1 VTRPVTRLVI
11 ADDHPAFRAGLRVLL
26 EDSGLDVVAEAA
38 DGPSAV
44 EAVLETRPDVALLD
58 LQMPGLTG
66 VEVTKRLAE
75 VAPSTRVLVLT
86 MIEADETVLAAI
98 RAGAWGYLLK
108 GAGQEE
114 IERAVRSVADGQVV
128 YGAGVAERVR
138 SFFTAHAGA
147 VVPPLP
153 QLSDRERE
161 VLRLVA
167 EGRVNA
173 DIARRLY
180 LSEKTVRNHVSSIF
194 TKLGVTDRAQA
205 VARARDAGLGG
216 PGNDRTG

>member
-1 VTRPVTRLVI
+1 VIRVVI
-11 ADDHPAFRAGLRVLL
+11 ADDHPAFRAGLRLL
-26 EDSGLDVVAEAA
+26 LQDSGLDVVAEAA
-38 DGPSAV
+38 DGLAAV
-44 EAVLETRPDVALLD
+44 DAVVETRPDVALLD

-66 VEVTKRLAE
+66 VEVTRRLQE
-75 VAPSTRVLVLT
+75 VAPQTRVLVLT

-128 YGAGVAERVR
+128 YGAGVAERVMA
-138 SFFTAHAGA
+138 FFAVQPGA
-147 VVPPLP
+147 QVGPFP
-153 QLSDRERE
+153 QLSERERE

-167 EGRVNA
+167 EGRANA
-173 DIARRLY
+173 DIARRLF

-194 TKLGVTDRAQA
+194 TKLGVTDRASA
-205 VARARDAGLGG
+205 VARARDAGLGSSA
-216 PGNDRTG
+216 T

>member
-1 VTRPVTRLVI
+1 MTRVVI

-44 EAVLETRPDVALLD
+44 EAVLGTRPDVALLD

-75 VAPSTRVLVLT
+75 VAPETRVLVLT

-114 IERAVRSVADGQVV
+114 IERAVRGVADGQAV

-138 SFFTAHAGA
+138 SFFAARSGA
-147 VVPPLP
+147 VVLPLP
-153 QLSDRERE
+153 QLSERERE
-161 VLRLVA
+161 VLRLAA
-167 EGRVNA
+167 EGRPNA
-173 DIARRLY
+173 EIARRLY
-180 LSEKTVRNHVSSIF
+180 LSEKTVRNHVSNIF

-216 PGNDRTG
+216 APDA

>member
-1 VTRPVTRLVI
+1 VTRVVI

-38 DGPSAV
+38 DGLTAV
-44 EAVLETRPDVALLD
+44 DAVAEHRPDVALLD
-58 LQMPGLTG
+58 LHMPGLTG
-66 VEVTKRLAE
+66 VEVTRRLQE
-75 VAPSTRVLVLT
+75 VAPETRVLVLT
-86 MIEADETVLAAI
+86 MIEADETVVAAI
-98 RAGAWGYLLK
+98 RAGARGYLLK

-128 YGAGVAERVR
+128 YGTGVAERVMAFFAAR
-138 SFFTAHAGA
+138 SGA
-147 VVPPLP
+147 PVGPFP

-161 VLRLVA
+161 VLEFVA
-167 EGRVNA
+167 EGRANA
-173 DIARRLY
+173 EIARRLF

-205 VARARDAGLGG
+205 VAKARDAGLGG

>member
-1 VTRPVTRLVI
+1 MIRVVL
-11 ADDHPAFRAGLRVLL
+11 ADDHPAFRAGLRLL
-26 EDSGLDVVAEAA
+26 LQDSGLDVVAEAA
-38 DGPSAV
+38 DGPAAV
-44 EAVLETRPDVALLD
+44 DAVVAARPDVALLD

-66 VEVTKRLAE
+66 VEVTRRLHQL
-75 VAPSTRVLVLT
+75 APGTRVLVLT

-114 IERAVRSVADGQVV
+114 IERAVRSVAGGQVV
-128 YGAGVAERVR
+128 YGAGVAERVMAFFAAR
-138 SFFTAHAGA
+138 SGA
-147 VVPPLP
+147 AVAPLP

-161 VLRLVA
+161 VLRLAA
-167 EGRVNA
+167 EGRNNA
-173 DIARRLY
+173 DIARRLF

-194 TKLGVTDRAQA
+194 AKLGVTDRAQA

-216 PGNDRTG
+216 

>member
-1 VTRPVTRLVI
+1 MTRVVI
-11 ADDHPAFRAGLRVLL
+11 ADDHPAFRAGLRLLL
-26 EDSGLDVVAEAA
+26 EDSELEVVAEAG
-38 DGPSAV
+38 DGRGAV
-44 EAVLETRPDVALLD
+44 DAVVRTDPDVALLD

-66 VEVTKRLAE
+66 VEVTTRLAE
-75 VAPSTRVLVLT
+75 VAPRTRVVVLT

-114 IERAVRSVADGQVV
+114 IERAVRAVAAGQAV

-138 SFFTAHAGA
+138 GFFAAGSGAA
-147 VVPPLP
+147 VGPFP
-153 QLSDRERE
+153 QLSERERE
-161 VLRLVA
+161 VLTMAAQGRGNA
-167 EGRVNA
+167 E
-173 DIARRLY
+173 IARRLF

-194 TKLGVTDRAQA
+194 AKLGVTDRASA

-216 PGNDRTG
+216 

>member
-1 VTRPVTRLVI
+1 MTRVVI

-44 EAVLETRPDVALLD
+44 EAVLQHSPDVALLD

-66 VEVTKRLAE
+66 VQVTKRLAE
-75 VAPSTRVLVLT
+75 VAPQTRVLVLT
-86 MIEADETVLAAI
+86 MIESDETVIAAI

-114 IERAVRSVADGQVV
+114 IERAVRAVADGQAV
-128 YGAGVAERVR
+128 YGPGIAERVR
-138 SFFTAHAGA
+138 GFFAARSDA

-153 QLSDRERE
+153 QLSERERD
-161 VLRLVA
+161 VLRLAA
-167 EGRVNA
+167 EGRPNA
-173 DIARRLY
+173 EIARRLF

-194 TKLGVTDRAQA
+194 AKIDVTGRPEAI
-205 VARARDAGLGG
+205 VKAREAGLG
-216 PGNDRTG
+216 R

>member
-1 VTRPVTRLVI
+1 MISVVI

-26 EDSGLDVVAEAA
+26 QDSGVDVVAEAA
-38 DGPSAV
+38 DGPGAL
-44 EAVLETRPDVALLD
+44 EAVVGHRPDVALLD

-66 VEVTKRLAE
+66 VEVTRRLAE
-75 VAPSTRVLVLT
+75 VAPQTRVLVLT

-114 IERAVRSVADGQVV
+114 IERAVRAVADGQVV
-128 YGAGVAERVR
+128 YGTGVAERVR
-138 SFFTAHAGA
+138 GFFAAHSGA

-153 QLSDRERE
+153 QLSERERE

-167 EGRVNA
+167 EGRSNGDV
-173 DIARRLY
+173 ARRLF
-180 LSEKTVRNHVSSIF
+180 LSEKTVRNHVSTIF

-216 PGNDRTG
+216 

>member
-1 VTRPVTRLVI
+1 MTRVVI
-11 ADDHPAFRAGLRVLL
+11 ADDHPAFRAGLRLL
-26 EDSGLDVVAEAA
+26 LQDSGLDVVAEAA
-38 DGPSAV
+38 DGPGAV
-44 EAVLETRPDVALLD
+44 DAVVEHRPDVALLD

-66 VEVTKRLAE
+66 VEVTRRLHE
-75 VAPSTRVLVLT
+75 VAPGTRVLVLT

-114 IERAVRSVADGQVV
+114 IERAVRSVASGQVV
-128 YGAGVAERVR
+128 YGAGVAERVMAFFAAR
-138 SFFTAHAGA
+138 SGA
-147 VVPPLP
+147 AVAPLP

-161 VLRLVA
+161 VLRLAA
-167 EGRVNA
+167 EGRNNA
-173 DIARRLY
+173 DIARRLF

-194 TKLGVTDRAQA
+194 AKLGVTDRAQA

-216 PGNDRTG
+216 

>member
-1 VTRPVTRLVI
+1 MIRVVI
-11 ADDHPAFRAGLRVLL
+11 ADDHPAFRAGLRLLL

-38 DGPSAV
+38 DGLAAV
-44 EAVLETRPDVALLD
+44 DAVVTTGPDVALLD
-58 LQMPGLTG
+58 LQMPGMTG
-66 VEVTKRLAE
+66 VEVTRRLHE
-75 VAPSTRVLVLT
+75 VAPATKVLVLT

-128 YGAGVAERVR
+128 YGTGVAERVMGFLSVR
-138 SFFTAHAGA
+138 SGSSVTPF
-147 VVPPLP
+147 P

-161 VLRLVA
+161 VLRLVS
-167 EGRVNA
+167 EGRANA
-173 DIARRLY
+173 DIARRLF

-194 TKLGVTDRAQA
+194 TKLDVPDRASA

-216 PGNDRTG
+216 QPGSAPID

>member
-1 VTRPVTRLVI
+1 MIRVVI
-11 ADDHPAFRAGLRVLL
+11 ADDHPAFRMGLRLL
-26 EDSGLDVVAEAA
+26 LQDSGLDVVAEAA
-38 DGPSAV
+38 DGLTAV
-44 EAVLETRPDVALLD
+44 DAVVATRPDVALLD

-66 VEVTKRLAE
+66 VEVTKRLQE
-75 VAPSTRVLVLT
+75 VAPETRVLVLT

-128 YGAGVAERVR
+128 YGAGIAERVMAFFSAR
-138 SFFTAHAGA
+138 SGSA
-147 VVPPLP
+147 VTPFP
-153 QLSDRERE
+153 QLSERERE
-161 VLRLVA
+161 VLRLAA
-167 EGRVNA
+167 EGRANA
-173 DIARRLY
+173 DIARRLF

-194 TKLGVTDRAQA
+194 TKLGVTDRASA

-216 PGNDRTG
+216 PTTDDGRG

>member
-1 VTRPVTRLVI
+1 VTRVVI
-11 ADDHPAFRAGLRVLL
+11 ADDHPAFRAGLRLLL
-26 EDSGLDVVAEAA
+26 EDSELEVVAEAG
-38 DGPSAV
+38 DGPGAV
-44 EAVLETRPDVALLD
+44 DAVVRTDPDVALLD

-66 VEVTKRLAE
+66 VEVTTRLAE
-75 VAPSTRVLVLT
+75 VAPRTRVVVLT

-114 IERAVRSVADGQVV
+114 IERAVRAVAAGQAV

-138 SFFTAHAGA
+138 GFFAAGSGAA
-147 VVPPLP
+147 VGPFP
-153 QLSDRERE
+153 QLSERERE
-161 VLRLVA
+161 VLTMAAQGRGNA
-167 EGRVNA
+167 E
-173 DIARRLY
+173 IARRLF

-194 TKLGVTDRAQA
+194 AKLGVTDRASA

-216 PGNDRTG
+216 

>member
-1 VTRPVTRLVI
+1 MIRVVI
-11 ADDHPAFRAGLRVLL
+11 ADDHPVFRAGLGMLL
-26 EDSGLDVVAEAA
+26 QDSGVDVVAEAG
-38 DGPSAV
+38 DGLTAV
-44 EAVLETRPDVALLD
+44 DAVVETCPDVALLD

-66 VEVTKRLAE
+66 VEVTRRLQE
-75 VAPSTRVLVLT
+75 VAPGTRVLVLT

-114 IERAVRSVADGQVV
+114 IERAVRAVAGGQMV
-128 YGAGVAERVR
+128 YGAGIAARVMA
-138 SFFTAHAGA
+138 FFTARSGG
-147 VVPPLP
+147 VLPPLP
-153 QLSDRERE
+153 ELSDRERQ
-161 VLRLVA
+161 VLTLAA
-167 EGRVNA
+167 EGRTNA
-173 DIARRLY
+173 DIARRLF

-216 PGNDRTG
+216 

>member
-1 VTRPVTRLVI
+1 MTRVVI
-11 ADDHPAFRAGLRVLL
+11 ADDHPAFRAGLRLL
-26 EDSGLDVVAEAA
+26 LQDSGLDVVAEAA
-38 DGPSAV
+38 DGPAAV
-44 EAVLETRPDVALLD
+44 DAVVAHRPDVALLD

-66 VEVTKRLAE
+66 VEVTRRLQE
-75 VAPSTRVLVLT
+75 VAPGTRVLVLT

-128 YGAGVAERVR
+128 YGSGVAERVMALFAAR
-138 SFFTAHAGA
+138 SAA
-147 VVPPLP
+147 VGPFP
-153 QLSDRERE
+153 QLSERERE
-161 VLRLVA
+161 VLSFVA
-167 EGRVNA
+167 EGRANA
-173 DIARRLY
+173 EIARRLF

-194 TKLGVTDRAQA
+194 TKLGVTDRASA

-216 PGNDRTG
+216 

>member
-1 VTRPVTRLVI
+1 MTRVVI
-11 ADDHPAFRAGLRVLL
+11 ADDHPAFRAGLRLLL
-26 EDSGLDVVAEAA
+26 EDSELEVVAEAG
-38 DGPSAV
+38 DGPGAV
-44 EAVLETRPDVALLD
+44 DAVVRTDPDVALLD

-66 VEVTKRLAE
+66 VEVTTRLAE
-75 VAPSTRVLVLT
+75 VAPRTRVVVLT

-114 IERAVRSVADGQVV
+114 IERAVRAVAAGQAV

-138 SFFTAHAGA
+138 GFFAAGSGAA
-147 VVPPLP
+147 VGPFP
-153 QLSDRERE
+153 QLSERERE
-161 VLRLVA
+161 VLTMAAQGRGNA
-167 EGRVNA
+167 E
-173 DIARRLY
+173 IARRLF

-194 TKLGVTDRAQA
+194 AKLGVTDRASA

-216 PGNDRTG
+216 

>member
-1 VTRPVTRLVI
+1 MIRVVI
-11 ADDHPAFRAGLRVLL
+11 ADDHPAFRAGLRLL
-26 EDSGLDVVAEAA
+26 LQDSGLDVVAEAP
-38 DGPSAV
+38 DGPAAV
-44 EAVLETRPDVALLD
+44 DAVIEHRPDVALLD
-58 LQMPGLTG
+58 LKMPGLTG
-66 VEVTKRLAE
+66 VEVTGRLHE
-75 VAPSTRVLVLT
+75 VAPETRVLVLT

-128 YGAGVAERVR
+128 YGTGVAERVM
-138 SFFTAHAGA
+138 ALLAAGA
-147 VVPPLP
+147 GATVGPFP

-167 EGRVNA
+167 EGRGNA
-173 DIARRLY
+173 EVARRLF

-194 TKLGVTDRAQA
+194 AKLGVTDRASA
-205 VARARDAGLGG
+205 VARARDAGMGG
-216 PGNDRTG
+216 Q

>member
-1 VTRPVTRLVI
+1 MIRVVL

-26 EDSGLDVVAEAA
+26 QDSGVDVVAEAA
-38 DGPSAV
+38 DGPAAV
-44 EAVLETRPDVALLD
+44 DAVVATRPDVALLD

-66 VEVTKRLAE
+66 VEVTKRLQE
-75 VAPSTRVLVLT
+75 VAPETRVLVLT

-114 IERAVRSVADGQVV
+114 IERAVRSVADGQAV
-128 YGAGVAERVR
+128 YGAGVAERVMAFFAAR
-138 SFFTAHAGA
+138 SGA
-147 VVPPLP
+147 AISPFP
-153 QLSDRERE
+153 QLSERERE
-161 VLRLVA
+161 VLRLAA
-167 EGRVNA
+167 EGRPNT
-173 DIARRLY
+173 DIARRLF

-194 TKLGVTDRAQA
+194 AKLGVSDRASA

-216 PGNDRTG
+216 